1 MVGVTTAG
9 ENTLV
14 LTVGTAA
21 GAGTLNISSG
31 DLTINSTVMVVG
43 GGNVGTVNLS
53 GGTLTASGLR
63 VGNIGF
69 GFFNMS
75 GGTFVAGTVFIPTA
89 SPGTSGSFVISGGTL
104 TLSSTMTIGDALN
117 SSPVYADHRGWR
129 WVIRR
134 D

>member
-1 MVGVTTAG
+1 M
-9 ENTLV
+9 
-14 LTVGTAA
+14 GTAA